1 MRSPREWP
9 SLWLGFGVLAMF
21 LILSVSTPSYGQ
33 PVPFIYDL
41 ASFFTWFPN
50 AAAQTG
56 QTVSPPP
63 TIQPPVVEPTPKP
76 TAVVPP
82 NIVAPPTPP
91 NAPPAAA
98 KKFGYDDCLKIPRN
112 PSPVD
117 GNEKLKVVPVAAT
130 RWQPVG
136 GTVRFTI
143 TGGDLSPGS
152 FQAVGCFGWDIGD
165 SRLQVWSWGV
175 PLQVLD
181 TKNGEM
187 TLGAVLPDELAE
199 TLSAKTR
206 YDGLGLVPIAN
217 LRILAQ
223 GPGTSGT
230 WKDFDVSVPV
240 GVTHRWAALLIA
252 AFFIG
257 LAWWIVLRLGKV
269 RPTIRGGPLLR
280 IIANRNGYAS
290 LSQLQ
295 ITLWTF
301 VIAGGA
307 MYVMALSGALIDIP
321 TQALTL
327 LGISG
332 VTVLGATLPIA
343 NTSSGPPAQDTAAS
357 SPGMVSALTTV
368 GPVNSDSLVLAWR
381 APATGKPAAAYT
393 VEQGTSTG
401 TAWTP
406 LAGTPDLYLGITGL
420 IAGTDYR
427 FRVTAVDAN
436 GTPGAAS
443 PPIPVTTPATTLGAA
458 PGAPTNVTAAI
469 PPDAKGETQVSV
481 NWAAPAATP
490 DGYLVRYRATAGTSW
505 ISAPGPIFALN
516 RTINE
521 LPPGTGHEFQVAAIG
536 HGAIGPWSPLP
547 PATATTRVHNP
558 RYADLIIWD
567 GRNEVDVTR
576 IQMLLFTVIA
586 AGFVLL
592 QIWRDNAIPEIP
604 AGILILMGISNGVYL
619 TAKFIPPQR
628 APTPPGG

>member
-1 MRSPREWP
+1 
-9 SLWLGFGVLAMF
+9 MF
-21 LILSVSTPSYGQ
+21 LLLSVSRPSHGQ
-33 PVPFIYDL
+33 SVPFIYDL
-41 ASFFTWFPN
+41 ASFFTWLPG
-50 AAAQTG
+50 AAAQTS
-56 QTVSPPP
+56 QPADPPP
-63 TIQPPVVEPTPKP
+63 IVQPSAVTPT
-76 TAVVPP
+76 
-82 NIVAPPTPP
+82 
-91 NAPPAAA
+91 PAAA
-98 KKFGYDDCLKIPRN
+98 PNNVAVPPPPATPPVAAAKLGYEDCLKTARAA
-112 PSPVD
+112 SPVD
-117 GNEKLKVVPVAAT
+117 GNEKLKLVPIAAT

-152 FQAVGCFGWDIGD
+152 FQAVGCFGWETGD
-165 SRLQVWSWGV
+165 ASQQVWNWGV

-181 TKNGEM
+181 TKDGEM
-187 TLGAVLPDELAE
+187 TLGAVLPDQLAE
-199 TLSAKTR
+199 KSSAKIQ
-206 YDGLGLVPIAN
+206 YEGLGLVPIAN
-217 LRILAQ
+217 LRILAR
-223 GPGTSGT
+223 GSGASGT
-230 WKDFDVSVPV
+230 WKDFDASVQV
-240 GVTHRWAALLIA
+240 GVTHHWAALLIA
-252 AFFIG
+252 GFFIG
-257 LAWWIVLRLGKV
+257 LAWWSVLRLAKV

-280 IIANRNGYAS
+280 VIANRNGYAS

-332 VTVLGATLPIA
+332 VTVLGAALPIA

-368 GPVNSDSLVLAWR
+368 GPVNTNCLVLAWR
-381 APATGKPAAAYT
+381 APATGKQAAAYT
-393 VEQGTSTG
+393 VERGTGTG

-406 LAGTPDLYLGITGL
+406 LAGTPDLFLGISGL
-420 IAGTDYR
+420 TAGTDYR

-443 PPIPVTTPATTLGAA
+443 PAISVTTPAATLGVA
-458 PGAPTNVTAAI
+458 PGAPTNVNAAI
-469 PPDAKGETQVSV
+469 LPDANGETKVIV
-481 NWAAPAATP
+481 TWTAPATIP
-490 DGYLVRYRATAGTSW
+490 DGYLLRYRATTGTAW
-505 ISAPGPIFALN
+505 VSAPGPIFALN
-516 RTINE
+516 SRITE
-521 LPPGTGHEFQVAAIG
+521 LPPGTGHEFQVAAIAN
-536 HGAIGPWSPLP
+536 GAIGPWSPQP

-592 QIWRDNAIPEIP
+592 QIWRGNTIPEIP
-604 AGILILMGISNGVYL
+604 PGILILMGISNGVYL